1 MNNDT
6 SLVKVSGIL
15 IFLWGKMFNYPY
27 TTKGFDAQP
36 KALNYLEDHPC

>member
-15 IFLWGKMFNYPY
+15 IFLWGKIFNYPY
-27 TTKGFDAQP
+27 TTNMRNQGFWRAT
-36 KALNYLEDHPC
+36 

>member
-15 IFLWGKMFNYPY
+15 IFLWGKIQP
-27 TTKGFDAQP
+27 TWETKGFDAQP
-36 KALNYLEDHPC
+36 KTLDYLEDHPC